1 MSRNLKLILIG
12 GAAILVIAVVVLVK
26 VMGRASSDDLRRL
39 NAPLVQTE
47 PVHRDT
53 VLYQLKFTGDVI
65 PIQQATIIA
74 KVGGTLERVFVDM
87 GTQVKEDQILARIDT
102 VELSQQYQQM
112 SASYANAKLNYERT
126 KQLAEQNLLS
136 RQDLDNAE
144 AAMKVAK
151 ANYEMAK
158 TRLAYA
164 KITAPFS
171 GTITKRNLDP
181 GALLSANSTA
191 IFTLMNLDAMKIV
204 VNVLEKDI
212 PLVSIGKKAVL
223 RVDAFPGKWF
233 EGSIARYSDAVDL
246 STRTMAVQID
256 IPNPDHLL
264 KPGMFASVTL
274 VVDVHPDAITIPTQ
288 AMLKDGRGFFVYAV
302 DGTTAHR
309 KQLTPGI
316 EQSGRTEILAGL
328 DGSETIIS
336 TGQQFVKDGAAVVL
350 QHQ

>member
-1 MSRNLKLILIG
+1 
-12 GAAILVIAVVVLVK
+12 
-26 VMGRASSDDLRRL
+26 MGRASSDDLRRL
-39 NAPLVQTE
+39 NVPLVQTE

-87 GTQVKEDQILARIDT
+87 GTSVKEDQILALIDT

-112 SASYANAKLNYERT
+112 SASYANAKSNYDRT

-164 KITAPFS
+164 RIRAPFS
-171 GTITKRNLDP
+171 GTVTKRNLDP
-181 GALLSANSTA
+181 GALLAANSTA
-191 IFTLMNLDAMKIV
+191 VFTLMDLAAMKIV

-212 PLVSIGKKAVL
+212 PLVSIGKQAVL
-223 RVDAFPGKWF
+223 KVDAFPGKRF

-256 IPNPDHLL
+256 IPNPEHLL

-274 VVDVHPDAITIPTQ
+274 IVDVHPNAMKVPTPSI
-288 AMLKDGRGFFVYAV
+288 LKDEKGIFVYAV
-302 DGTTAHR
+302 NGNSARR
-309 KQLTPGI
+309 KQVTPGI
-316 EQSGRTEILAGL
+316 EQSGYTEILAGL
-328 DGSETIIS
+328 DGSESIIT
-336 TGQQFVKDGAAVVL
+336 TGQQFVKDGAPVAL
-350 QHQ
+350 QH

>member
-1 MSRNLKLILIG
+1 MTRTVKQILIG
-12 GAAILVIAVVVLVK
+12 GAAILVIGGAVLVK
-26 VMGRASSDDLRRL
+26 VIGHGSADDTRRL

-87 GTQVKEDQILARIDT
+87 GSQVKENQILAMIDT

-112 SASYANAKLNYERT
+112 YASYSNARVNFERT
-126 KQLAEQNLLS
+126 KQLAEQNLLA
-136 RQDLDNAE
+136 RQDLDNAD

-164 KITAPFS
+164 RITAPFS
-171 GTITKRNLDP
+171 GVVTKRNLDP
-181 GALLSANSTA
+181 GALLSANNTA
-191 IFTLMNLDAMKIV
+191 MFTLMDLDAMKIV

-212 PLVSIGKKAVL
+212 PLVSIGAKASL
-223 RVDAFPGKWF
+223 RVDAFPGKRF
-233 EGSIARYSDAVDL
+233 EGAITRFSNAVDL

-274 VVDVHPDAITIPTQ
+274 VVDVHMGAITVPTP
-288 AMLKDGRGFFVYAV
+288 ALLKDEKGFFLYALN
-302 DGTTAHR
+302 GNSAHR
-309 KQLTPGI
+309 KPLTLGI
-316 EQSGRTEILAGL
+316 EQNGRTEILAGL
-328 DGSETIIS
+328 DGSETIIT
-336 TGQQFVKDGAAVVL
+336 TGQQFVKDGAPVTL
-350 QHQ
+350 QH